1 MAKTDRTNLA
11 SVQENPY
18 SPASLKTAGCERELL
33 DALLSSRL
41 NPGERKQTV
50 ADLFDKYSSLKKII
64 YAPKR
69 SLLAATKRGAIAHD
83 ELQKARALAVALAQV
98 ELDNRPVLSQYDEL
112 IEFCR
117 TFLAGERREQFHVLF
132 LDKAKNLISCD
143 CLATG
148 TIDHVAV
155 YPRELFELAL
165 EYSAKS
171 IILVHNHPSGKPQ
184 PSRVDIKMTRKV
196 AKVGHYL
203 GIILLDHI
211 IVASSGTYSF
221 RNQNNVELGGIID
234 LGMVL

>member
-1 MAKTDRTNLA
+1 MMGIAQGAIT
-11 SVQENPY
+11 V
-18 SPASLKTAGCERELL
+18 GCEQALL
-33 DALLSSRL
+33 DALLSSRMG
-41 NPGERKQTV
+41 PGERRQTV
-50 ADLFDKYSSLKKII
+50 ADLFDKYSSLRKII
-64 YAPKR
+64 HAPRR
-69 SLLAATKRGAIAHD
+69 SLRAATKNGAVAHD
-83 ELQKARALAVALAQV
+83 ELQKARRLAVALAQV
-98 ELDNRPVLSQYDEL
+98 ELNNGPVLSHYDEL
-112 IEFCR
+112 IDFCR
-117 TFLAGERREQFHVLF
+117 TFLAGERREQFYVLY

-184 PSRVDIKMTRKV
+184 PSRVDIQMTRKV

-203 GIILLDHI
+203 GVILLDHI

-221 RNQNNVELGGIID
+221 RKQNNVELGEYND
-234 LGMVL
+234 LDMVL